1 MEKIKLFEFDNVSEE
16 LRKIEK
22 NKKEEIKILKIFR
35 IIIKTFE
42 FTILFLPILFAF
54 FKEIV
59 IAETLV
65 MYVLFPFIIYLI
77 YICEEITE
85 KIDEMIEKI

>member
-1 MEKIKLFEFDNVSEE
+1 KLFEFDDAKEE